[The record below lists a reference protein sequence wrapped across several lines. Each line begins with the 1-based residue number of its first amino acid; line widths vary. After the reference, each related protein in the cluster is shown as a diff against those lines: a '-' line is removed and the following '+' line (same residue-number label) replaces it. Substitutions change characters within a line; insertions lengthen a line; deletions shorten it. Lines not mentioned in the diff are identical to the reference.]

1 MHWNGDWFKQILD
14 IRWKNVVAVRSKERI
29 FTRKEQF
36 LALVLL
42 FDSILKSFYKKKY
55 YTSIIDRGNN
65 VRVIREEFRDNSWS
79 NNNPIIILT
88 DRI

>member
-1 MHWNGDWFKQILD
+1 MEKCGRSAIEG
-14 IRWKNVVAVRSKERI
+14 KNFYKKRAISRAS
-29 FTRKEQF
+29 
-36 LALVLL
+36 VLL
-42 FDSILKSFYKKKY
+42 FDSTLKSFYKKKY